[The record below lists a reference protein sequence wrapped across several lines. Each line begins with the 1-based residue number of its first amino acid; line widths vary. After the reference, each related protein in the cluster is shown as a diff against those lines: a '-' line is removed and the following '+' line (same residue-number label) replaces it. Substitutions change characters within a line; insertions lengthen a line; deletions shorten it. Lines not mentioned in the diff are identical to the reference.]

1 MCFAFGEGGKGGGG
15 DNCVRWYETWIQS
28 SGCVSTKT
36 FVWNAIQKEKKRRTI
51 PPTIYKESQVVFFKR
66 KAYKAGSFHFPIL
79 ASTLVCW
86 FVCPRAKE
94 WVCFLAHAILLI
106 PTHLGNSPLFP
117 LSFFKPS
124 SFFSFSPK
132 YLSHPFCPSCPLA
145 RSEVETCVSLH
156 LRGEKGRKVKSD
168 LSPSL
173 SPSLQRGADRLAPSM
188 ELSLTPGR

>member
-1 MCFAFGEGGKGGGG
+1 M
-15 DNCVRWYETWIQS
+15 
-28 SGCVSTKT
+28 
-36 FVWNAIQKEKKRRTI
+36 KRRTI
-51 PPTIYKESQVVFFKR
+51 PPTIYKESQVVFFLRGRHTKLVAFTFQSWLLLWCVDLSVQGPKNESLFSCSCNTVDPHSSR
-66 KAYKAGSFHFPIL
+66 KQ
-79 ASTLVCW
+79 ST
-86 FVCPRAKE
+86 F
-94 WVCFLAHAILLI
+94 
-106 PTHLGNSPLFP
+106 S

-124 SFFSFSPK
+124 SFFFSPK

-168 LSPSL
+168 LSLSPSL